1 MPSFLENAKLLRLP
15 CQSFYLGLVT
25 HTWQPLSHRG
35 KGRTRERHHLA
46 SSPASPADISIHD
59 MLPRHVCR
67 ERPHRRTREEAKEDK
82 KKAVQVA
89 AHILADSL
97 LDLLDLLGVLTLL
110 LCNP

>member
-1 MPSFLENAKLLRLP
+1 
-15 CQSFYLGLVT
+15 
-25 HTWQPLSHRG
+25 
-35 KGRTRERHHLA
+35 
-46 SSPASPADISIHD
+46 